1 MLYFIIKMVDKTTLV
16 TAVFV
21 AAVLAGLFV
30 QYGMG
35 APTPTSKETFMQK
48 EVGMP
53 LNAGGIGPYDGS
65 SLGTASGWAT
75 SEPLPVG
82 TSPASTHIDSNKLM
96 LLVGNKTSPECCPAA
111 FNTDTGCV
119 CLNQQDQ
126 ALFASR
132 GGNKA

>member
-30 QYGMG
+30 QFGMG
-35 APTPTSKETFMQK
+35 APTPATKETFMQQ
-48 EVGMP
+48 EAGMP
-53 LNAGGIGPYDGS
+53 LNAGGIGPYDGT
-65 SLGTASGWAT
+65 SLGTASGWAS

-96 LLVGNKTSPECCPAA
+96 LLSGNKVSADCCPSA

-119 CLNQQDQ
+119 CLTEQDQ
-126 ALFASR
+126 KLFASR

>member
-1 MLYFIIKMVDKTTLV
+1 MVDKTTLV

-30 QYGMG
+30 QYGMA
-35 APTPTSKETFMQK
+35 APKPATKEAFMQQ
-48 EVGMP
+48 EAGMP

-96 LLVGNKTSPECCPAA
+96 LMVGNKTSPDCCPSA

-119 CLNQQDQ
+119 CLSDQDKS
-126 ALFASR
+126 LFASR